1 MQQLR
6 LPGLFMSFAIVA
18 STGVPALLAPT
29 GLHAQAKL
37 VESVS
42 RKGDELVI
50 PFQKYV
56 LPNGLT
62 VILTEDHSDPLVHID
77 VSYHVGSA
85 REEIG
90 KSGFAHFFE
99 HMMFEGS
106 DHVKRGDH
114 FKIVSSS
121 GGQLNGTTDKDRTHY
136 FESVPNNQLEKMLWL
151 ESDRMGFLLD
161 AVTQEKFE
169 NQRAT
174 VKNERGQ
181 NYDNRPYGL
190 AQEAASKAMYPYGH
204 PYSWLTIGYIEDLN
218 RVDVNDLKRFF
229 LRWYGPNNATLT
241 IGGDIDPK
249 QTLAWIEKYFGPIP
263 RGPEVRKTVLPPPTL
278 SGNRFVS
285 YTDNY
290 ARMPLLL
297 ESFPGVKLF
306 DKDQA
311 ALDALSMIIGG
322 GTSSMLYQAF
332 VKNGKAL
339 QATMQSPNS
348 ELAGT
353 VNVIIVTYPGQALAQ
368 TKTQLDSVLNAF
380 EQRGVSDEDLERY
393 KASTEAEYV
402 HGLESVEGKV
412 NQLAISELMTGD
424 PNHTKAEL
432 AAIRGVTKA
441 DVMRVYHQYIKGK
454 PAVILSVLP
463 KTGSAAAP
471 GGSLAA
477 GPDNYTVDSTH
488 YHAPDYGYA
497 GLAYHKPADNF
508 DRSVQPPAGSN
519 PVVKVPEFWK
529 TTTTNGIQLIGSDSR
544 EIPAVTIDVDVKGGP
559 LWAEKDSAKAGLAG
573 IVAQMLNE
581 GTEYHTSEQMSDA
594 LDKLG
599 SSINVRATSTGIRY
613 SLFSLTKNLDPT
625 LALLQ
630 ERLFHPKFTQ
640 EDFDRIKRMTLQGFQ
655 QRKTQ
660 AAALAG
666 SVINRLLYAPG
677 SVRPY
682 ALGGTE
688 ATVARLTLADVQAFY
703 DSYFA
708 PNLTTVEVVGEISEK
723 DARGKLGFLDSWTR
737 KDIKVPAADTAAAI
751 LAPKTIYL
759 VDVPRAA
766 QSEIRVAYLT
776 GINYDPTGLSYRLSL
791 MDYALGGG
799 FVSRVNLDLRED
811 KGWTYGAFAFF
822 TSGEY
827 GGTFVAQASVKAAST
842 DSSVA
847 EMLKVIDDYSHGGM
861 TPAELTFTKNS
872 IGQSDALKYETN
884 EEKAGFLANML
895 QYHLDA
901 NYVAEQQRILN
912 AASESELN
920 SLAAKYL
927 DTSKMTI
934 LVVGDKAHTL
944 PGLQRLGYQIVE
956 VDDNGQPRH

>member
-1 MQQLR
+1 MQKFR
-6 LPGLFMSFAIVA
+6 L
-18 STGVPALLAPT
+18 PALLVSVFRASTLLSLLSVLAGT
-29 GLHAQAKL
+29 GVRAQARL

-106 DHVKRGDH
+106 DHVSRGDH

-121 GGQLNGTTDKDRTHY
+121 GGNLNGTTDKDRTHY

-161 AVTQEKFE
+161 AVTQQKFE

-190 AQEAASKAMYPYGH
+190 AQEAAAKAMYPYGH

-249 QTLAWIEKYFGPIP
+249 QTLAWVEKYFGSIP
-263 RGPEVRKTVLPPPTL
+263 RGPEVKKTILPAPSLT
-278 SGNRFVS
+278 SDRYVS

-297 ESFPGVKLF
+297 VSFPGVKLF

-311 ALDALSMIIGG
+311 ALDALSLIIGG
-322 GTSSMLYQAF
+322 GNSSMLYQAF
-332 VKNGKAL
+332 VKSGKAL

-353 VNVIIVTYPGQALAQ
+353 VNVIIVTYPGQSLAQ
-368 TKTQLDSVLNAF
+368 IKKQLDSVLNAF
-380 EQRGVSDEDLERY
+380 EQRGVSDDDLARY
-393 KASTEAEYV
+393 KSSTEADYV

-412 NQLAISELMTGD
+412 NQLAMSELMTGD
-424 PNHTKAEL
+424 PNHIKAEL
-432 AAIRGVTKA
+432 SAIRAVTKA
-441 DVMRVYHQYIKGK
+441 DVMRVYHEYIKGK

-463 KTGSAAAP
+463 KTGNSV
-471 GGSLAA
+471 AA
-477 GPDNYTVDSTH
+477 GPDNYTVDSSH

-497 GLAYHKPADNF
+497 GLAYHKPVDIF
-508 DRSVQPPAGSN
+508 DRSVQPPAGPN
-519 PVVKVPEFWK
+519 PVVKVPEFWR
-529 TTTTNGIQLIGSDSR
+529 TTTTNGIQLIGSDTR
-544 EIPAVTIDVDVKGGP
+544 EIPAVTLDIDVKGGP
-559 LWAEKDSAKAGLAG
+559 LWAEKDSTKAGIAAV
-573 IVAQMLNE
+573 VAQMLNE
-581 GTEYHTSEQMSDA
+581 GTEHYTSEQMSDA

-599 SSINVRATSTGIRY
+599 SSINVRATNTGIRY
-613 SLFSLTKNLDPT
+613 SLFSLTKNLDAT

-630 ERLFHPKFTQ
+630 ERLFHPKFTE
-640 EDFDRIKRMTLQGFQ
+640 EDFDRIKRMTMQGFQ
-655 QRKTQ
+655 QRKSQ

-703 DSYFA
+703 NSYFA
-708 PNLTTVEVVGEISEK
+708 SNLATVEVVGDIAEK
-723 DARGKLGFLDSWTR
+723 DAREKLGFLNSWTR
-737 KDIKVPAADTAAAI
+737 KDLTVPAADTLAAAV
-751 LAPKTIYL
+751 APKTIYL
-759 VDVPRAA
+759 VDVPHAA

-791 MDYALGGG
+791 MDYPLGGG

-811 KGWTYGAFAFF
+811 KGWTYGAYAFF
-822 TSGEY
+822 NSGEY
-827 GGTFVAQASVKAAST
+827 GGNFVAQASVKAAST

-884 EEKAGFLANML
+884 EEKAGFLANMV

-912 AASESELN
+912 AASETELN
-920 SLAAKYL
+920 QLAARYL

-934 LVVGDKAHTL
+934 LVVGDKAHIL
-944 PGLQRLGYQIVE
+944 PGLQRLGYPIVE
-956 VDDNGQPRH
+956 VDDNGQRKP